1 MVKCRKIIQER
12 GNNVRIKEIIVV
24 EGKHDTTKIQQAVE
38 ADTIETNGSAV
49 NKSTLAMIAHAQKKR
64 GIIVFTDPDYPG
76 ERIRHIIKDR
86 VPGCKHAFLPKQE
99 ARANQAGRSV
109 GIEHAS
115 KEAIQASLEQVYEV
129 YEATPLESQIRK
141 QDLLPYGL
149 IAGQGS
155 KARRKI
161 LGEYLHIGHTNGK
174 QLVKRLN
181 MFQINKEELDQAMAY
196 VEKKE
201 NIHE

>member
-1 MVKCRKIIQER
+1 MGKGRKLIQGR
-12 GNNVRIKEIIVV
+12 GNSVRIREIIV
-24 EGKHDTTKIQQAVE
+24 EEAKHDTTKIQQAVE

-49 NKSTLAMIAHAQKKR
+49 NIQTLTRIAHAPTTR
-64 GIIVFTDPDYPG
+64 VIIVFTEPDYPG

-86 VPGCKHAFLPKQE
+86 VAGCKHAFLPKQE

-129 YEATPLESQIRK
+129 YDATPLESQIRK

-155 KARRKI
+155 KA
-161 LGEYLHIGHTNGK
+161 
-174 QLVKRLN
+174 
-181 MFQINKEELDQAMAY
+181 
-196 VEKKE
+196 
-201 NIHE
+201 